1 MVDTLACLSTPDGW
15 LGSDNQSGIHPKVL
29 ESLSSAN
36 RGPAVAYGEDTLTH
50 QAIEAFRD
58 NFGGDTTVLFT
69 WNGTGAN
76 VTALASLLPRWG
88 GVLAAGGAHIDV
100 DEGGAPEAF
109 LGAKIT
115 TIHTPDAKLRP
126 EHIDEAMIGA
136 FDQHHVWPQVVSITQ
151 STELGTLYSV
161 EEVANICD
169 TAHRYGLLVHMD
181 GARIANATASLGVSL
196 RAHTFEVGIDA
207 LSFGGTKNGM
217 AYGEAVLLRRPE
229 HARIGTMVR
238 KQSTQLA
245 SKMRFISAQFIA
257 MFQDDLWL
265 SCALHANA
273 MATRLHNAVADCPG
287 VVLERPTVVNSL
299 FPRIPAHA
307 IDPLQRWCPHYTWNA
322 GLNQVRWV
330 TSFDTTETDVDRF
343 AEGVRAICAT
353 NADPNCDG
361 NARV

>member
-1 MVDTLACLSTPDGW
+1 MVDILGSLLAPAGW

-29 ESLSSAN
+29 EALVSAN
-36 RGPAVAYGEDTLTH
+36 SGPAVAYGADTLTETAVDLFKAH
-50 QAIEAFRD
+50 
-58 NFGGDTTVLFT
+58 FGGDTTVLFT

-115 TIHTPDAKLRP
+115 TVLTNDGKLRP
-126 EHIDEAMIGA
+126 EHIDEAMVGA

-161 EEVANICD
+161 DEVANICD
-169 TAHRYGLLVHMD
+169 TARRHGLLVHMD
-181 GARIANATASLGVSL
+181 GARIANATAALGVSL
-196 RAHTFEVGIDA
+196 RAHTFDLGVDA

-257 MFQDDLWL
+257 MFQDELWL
-265 SCALHANA
+265 SCARHANA
-273 MATRLHNAVADCPG
+273 MATRLHHAVADCPG
-287 VVLERPTVVNSL
+287 VTIDRPTVVNSM
-299 FPRIPAHA
+299 FPRIPGHA
-307 IDPLQRWCPHYTWNA
+307 IDPLAQWCPHYTWNA
-322 GLNQVRWV
+322 STNQVRWV
-330 TSFDTTETDVDRF
+330 TSFDTTELDVDRF
-343 AEGVRAICAT
+343 AAGVQAICA
-353 NADPNCDG
+353 AP
-361 NARV
+361 AP